1 MIIEYILKRT
11 KNIGTYTVIV
21 LICNSP
27 CPNFGSLRLGWLGA
41 TIQVQLKQSLLY
53 GRFVKHYVN
62 CVYLLS
68 L

>member
-27 CPNFGSLRLGWLGA
+27 CPNFGSLRLGA
-41 TIQVQLKQSLLY
+41 TVQVQLKQSLLY

-62 CVYLLS
+62 CVYYFPYK
-68 L
+68 